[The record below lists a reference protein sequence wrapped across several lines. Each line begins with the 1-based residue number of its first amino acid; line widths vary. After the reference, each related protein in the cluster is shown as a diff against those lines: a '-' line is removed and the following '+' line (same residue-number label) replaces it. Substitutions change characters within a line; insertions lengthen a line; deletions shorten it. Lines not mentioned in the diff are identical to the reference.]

1 MLKSKKWKALALG
14 LTALAVTGALFGCG
28 SEKSAKQ
35 KNVKIG
41 IVQLVEHNAL
51 DAANKGFVDGLASK
65 GYKEGE
71 NVEFDR
77 QNAQADQSNL

>member
-28 SEKSAKQ
+28 SEKAAKQ

-41 IVQLVEHNAL
+41 IVQLV
-51 DAANKGFVDGLASK
+51 DACNLQTTLLESEQPIFLRSEVIEAHIRSGRFAS
-65 GYKEGE
+65 
-71 NVEFDR
+71 
-77 QNAQADQSNL
+77 